1 MRPKVEA
8 ELDKLEKE
16 GILSKVDHSEWATPI
31 VPVVKRDNTV
41 RICGDF
47 KATLNPV
54 LKVDQYPL
62 PRIEDI
68 FASLA
73 GGQTFSKIDLTQA
86 YLQMAVA
93 DDCRK
98 YLTIN
103 THRGLYRYNRLAFGV
118 ASAPAV
124 WQRAIDQVLQGI
136 PNVQCILDDMILTG
150 KNDLEHLETLEK
162 VLERLQKYGLR
173 ANFQKC
179 AFLTEQ
185 RLTYCGHEID
195 KHGLHKTKDKIDAIL
210 SAPTPTNQ
218 TQLRSFQGMVV
229 YYSRF
234 LPNLSAIMHP
244 LNRLLEKSVQWEWSA
259 ACQQAYTA
267 VKQLVASER
276 VLTHYDASLPIRL
289 ACDASPYGLG
299 SVMSHVTPDGV
310 ERPVAFISRS
320 LTSAERNYAQIDKE
334 ALCLYW
340 ATKKFFAYL
349 YGRHFTLVT
358 DHQPLVSIFHPNKS
372 LPAMTAARLQRY
384 AVFLSGLD
392 YINVKNTVLCNLTVR
407 MTHLKLQICFRG
419 NITLIFAVLLL
430 SLLILLISAWN
441 TM

>member
-1 MRPKVEA
+1 MSEYRANFSSSPLQVTNVMFRTYTGEQLKPEGVLDVTVEHNGQQQRQLKLYVVNKGGPPLFGREWLDKIRVDWQTVKFMEAAPTNANTKSKLQQLLQKYQDVFAPGLGKLENIEAKLTLIDDATPKFVKARQLPYAMRPKVEA

-103 THRGLYRYNRLAFGV
+103 THRGLYRYNRLVFGV

-150 KNDLEHLETLEK
+150 KNDLEHDEETFPVYPCPKPRDTALRRPFGSI
-162 VLERLQKYGLR
+162 VVQAHNYLSIIHGRLHAWARGALDV
-173 ANFQKC
+173 N
-179 AFLTEQ
+179 
-185 RLTYCGHEID
+185 
-195 KHGLHKTKDKIDAIL
+195 
-210 SAPTPTNQ
+210 P
-218 TQLRSFQGMVV
+218 V
-229 YYSRF
+229 
-234 LPNLSAIMHP
+234 AIM
-244 LNRLLEKSVQWEWSA
+244 Q
-259 ACQQAYTA
+259 
-267 VKQLVASER
+267 
-276 VLTHYDASLPIRL
+276 
-289 ACDASPYGLG
+289 
-299 SVMSHVTPDGV
+299 
-310 ERPVAFISRS
+310 
-320 LTSAERNYAQIDKE
+320 
-334 ALCLYW
+334 
-340 ATKKFFAYL
+340 
-349 YGRHFTLVT
+349 
-358 DHQPLVSIFHPNKS
+358 
-372 LPAMTAARLQRY
+372 
-384 AVFLSGLD
+384 
-392 YINVKNTVLCNLTVR
+392 
-407 MTHLKLQICFRG
+407 
-419 NITLIFAVLLL
+419 
-430 SLLILLISAWN
+430 
-441 TM
+441 